1 MIMCFN
7 PHNNFLYFVKSEGFL
22 LNKRNSTFS
31 LTLTVLSLN
40 NKSGGNME
48 NLQNIKFGYILSEQG
63 GGVSLFNILHLFP
76 LLKYLTS
83 FYSSESGMLNPS
95 QHPLPLPNSSNIL
108 KLSFNFNKKGK

>member
-1 MIMCFN
+1 MCFN

-63 GGVSLFNILHLFP
+63 GGFLYSISCTYSPFSSISLAST
-76 LLKYLTS
+76 LL
-83 FYSSESGMLNPS
+83 S
-95 QHPLPLPNSSNIL
+95 QEC
-108 KLSFNFNKKGK
+108 

>member
-1 MIMCFN
+1 MCFN

-63 GGVSLFNILHLFP
+63 GVSLFNILHLIP
-76 LLKYLTS
+76 
-83 FYSSESGMLNPS
+83 PS
-95 QHPLPLPNSSNIL
+95 QVSH
-108 KLSFNFNKKGK
+108 